1 MQADLDNEILHG
13 AQLFENGNLTDAAA
27 IFKRLCER
35 EDLPHGIRAI
45 MAHNLATTY
54 DKMGHPDHA
63 LGTLEYGVGLTVI
76 NYVFAQENRANYL
89 FKLQRYDEAIA
100 IWDHLLA
107 LDFLAAD
114 RAAAIRHNADQAR
127 AQRGV

>member
-1 MQADLDNEILHG
+1 MNADLDNEILHG
-13 AQLFENGNLTDAAA
+13 AQLFEQGNLTDAAA

-63 LGTLEYGVGLTVI
+63 IATYEYGVSLAVI

-89 FKLQRYDEAIA
+89 FQRKQYDEAIA
-100 IWDHLLA
+100 VWEHLLG
-107 LDFLAAD
+107 LDFLAD
-114 RAAAIRHNADQAR
+114 DSAAAIRHNADQAR
-127 AQRGV
+127 AQRGT